1 MHINTNNRDK
11 SEARAKL
18 INSMLT
24 ELNLSNDFKEE
35 ILPLVNQEMALSYVG
50 QDEDEVKF
58 LFLRTKKMQEVVNL
72 VVAENLAY
80 KIVSSRLL
88 VLAQEDF
95 KYDFLYN
102 KNDLF
107 MNMNQVKFA
116 GRELFW
122 GFINK
127 KVFFNS
133 FLSSG
138 EFISSPS
145 ELSFN
150 NANKN
155 FIFIGQGDNGRMR
168 LRIGE
173 LRDVSDNNSSATV
186 LDSSQVEKL
195 NPIHPEFNSDTN
207 LVIILDNMTSLEK
220 YIEIEE
226 LNKLGQTFLEK
237 YRVNLNDFSRYAA
250 GRAQF
255 SLTERENKKYF
266 QIIVPVEGPVGQ
278 QEADYL
284 ENILKTVVAF
294 HFAREEK
301 IILPDKTTARQL
313 VAGAPGLVRQE
324 KNVNGEKVVVL
335 RLDDKNFEL
344 AFSFAQKKLFIS
356 NKGSLIE
363 SSLSSLEG
371 NVNLKNEL
379 GQCFIP
385 SGENLLYLHESKY
398 FSKMPL
404 PISKMGYSNLLMV
417 SADKRFFS
425 GFEACLY

>member
-1 MHINTNNRDK
+1 MTRERIKIWPLVIWFLFFAIFISGIFLFVKNYSHQDSIISFVPEEATYYMHINTNNRDK

-127 KVFFNS
+127 KIFFNS

-237 YRVNLNDFSRYAA
+237 YRVNLND
-250 GRAQF
+250 
-255 SLTERENKKYF
+255 
-266 QIIVPVEGPVGQ
+266 
-278 QEADYL
+278 
-284 ENILKTVVAF
+284 
-294 HFAREEK
+294 
-301 IILPDKTTARQL
+301 
-313 VAGAPGLVRQE
+313 
-324 KNVNGEKVVVL
+324 
-335 RLDDKNFEL
+335 
-344 AFSFAQKKLFIS
+344 
-356 NKGSLIE
+356 
-363 SSLSSLEG
+363 
-371 NVNLKNEL
+371 
-379 GQCFIP
+379 
-385 SGENLLYLHESKY
+385 
-398 FSKMPL
+398 
-404 PISKMGYSNLLMV
+404 
-417 SADKRFFS
+417 
-425 GFEACLY
+425 